1 MQVGH
6 VSDELW
12 LVGGKVSFALPQG
25 DELAVGGTS
34 GVSVSKRG
42 FVTATMYFG

>member
-6 VSDELW
+6 VSDELR
-12 LVGGKVSFALPQG
+12 VVVGKVSFALPQG

-34 GVSVSKRG
+34 GI
-42 FVTATMYFG
+42 